1 VWAKAESDFA
11 GLLTSNVYPMLR
23 GIPEYDGLLVAGKPD
38 PVKCRQAAK
47 DFVLKLQQSGGIHG
61 FGSRQP
67 VAAREWTD
75 DLFRASSMRNN
86 PFGAWWFDAELVRR
100 WEGVYPASLPRI
112 ERREKIFNSLRPMLA
127 VCYDWNDFTQ
137 LWVMK
142 TGGFG
147 IPVLTG
153 QGTAQPIFSTSAAQA
168 HAANKNVLFIGGYQ
182 QVYVPFVPR
191 VRVVQYLI

>member
-1 VWAKAESDFA
+1 MWAKAESDFA
-11 GLLTSNVYPMLR
+11 GLLTSKVYPLLR
-23 GIPEYDGLLVAGKPD
+23 EIPEYEGLLVTGKPD
-38 PVKCRQAAK
+38 PAKCRNVAK
-47 DFVLKLQQSGGIHG
+47 EVVGKLQTSGGVHG

-67 VAAREWTD
+67 VAAKEWRD
-75 DLFRASSMRNN
+75 DLFRGASTRNN
-86 PFGAWWFDAELVRR
+86 PFGPWWFDAELVRR
-100 WEGVYPASLPRI
+100 WEGIYLATLSRL

-142 TGGFG
+142 AGGLG

-153 QGTAQPIFSTSAAQA
+153 QGTAQPIFSKDAAQT
-168 HAANKNVLFIGGYQ
+168 HEDNKNVFFIGGYQ

-191 VRVVQYLI
+191 GRVVQYLI